1 MPAIV
6 RTRGNSVARE
16 QRRRAA
22 VVLAREAATQVG
34 PPGPLWVRRVGL
46 AMSAYVR
53 FAPASS
59 TGQCNTACSLS
70 AGVSKPKVFR
80 GR

>member
-34 PPGPLWVRRVGL
+34 PPGPLWVNRVMLTVRRSRPVYPDKQTISEPVGTSHL
-46 AMSAYVR
+46 
-53 FAPASS
+53 
-59 TGQCNTACSLS
+59 GQKATFL
-70 AGVSKPKVFR
+70 
-80 GR
+80 

>member
-6 RTRGNSVARE
+6 RTRGNGVARE

-46 AMSAYVR
+46 SVCR
-53 FAPASS
+53 
-59 TGQCNTACSLS
+59 
-70 AGVSKPKVFR
+70 
-80 GR
+80 